1 MRVKELIKCCLL
13 QLGCLVNRDKRRSK
27 ILYYHDV
34 TPEHGESYTDMS
46 TPFALFAAHVAQ
58 VKRAGFEIVPRIE
71 SVHGQVLIAFDDG
84 FRGVYENR
92 ARFVEWGVK
101 PTIFLAT
108 TLVGKPGYMTAD
120 EIREL
125 QELGFVF
132 QCHTVSHT
140 NLQKFAGDDLRRQ
153 VEDSKRELSEML
165 GREVDEICFPQG
177 YYSDTVVAACRKAG
191 YKKMYTS
198 VPGDYEPDSDLVCR
212 NLCQFEP
219 MSRFK
224 LILKGGMNLL
234 RGHYLKRHYKNI

>member
-1 MRVKELIKCCLL
+1 MKHLIKSVIYFIGSLL
-13 QLGCLVNRDKRRSK
+13 SKCKRSK

-34 TPEHGESYTDMS
+34 TPEHGEAYTDMS
-46 TPFALFAAHVAQ
+46 TPFELFAAHMAI
-58 VKRAGFEIVPRIE
+58 VKKNGFTAVQRITKAE
-71 SVHGQVLIAFDDG
+71 GEVLIAFDDG

-92 ARFVEWGVK
+92 ARFAEWGVQ

-108 TLVGKPGYMTAD
+108 SLVGKPGYMTVD

-140 NLQKFAGDDLRRQ
+140 NLQKFGAEELQ
-153 VEDSKRELSEML
+153 HQLVDSKRELEQML

-198 VPGDYEPDSDLVCR
+198 VPGDYELDSDLVCR
-212 NLCQFEP
+212 NLCQFEAED
-219 MSRFK
+219 RFTM
-224 LILKGGMNLL
+224 ILKGGMNLL
-234 RGHYLKRHYKNI
+234 KGHYLNKHYIKG